1 MHLPDGMSSAGHAG
15 VSEAVALEAAR
26 WYLLFKSGEGS
37 ADDQRRLQQWRG
49 ANAAHEIAWQRAERL
64 AAQFSALPSAVS
76 VPVLGRD
83 RTFDR
88 RAALKT
94 VAGLLMAPT
103 AGWLAWQA
111 APEWLADHRTATGE
125 TRLVR
130 LDDGTQVWLDTASA
144 IDVAYSGHERLLRL
158 RAGRVLIDTG
168 TDAIPEGMAGHRPFL
183 VHCAHGCVRAL
194 GTRFELRDTEPGHT
208 HLAVMQGAVAIRP
221 TDAPDWV
228 QVVQA
233 GQQTDFSS
241 RKVHEPVSLEAHAGG
256 WTQGVLRARDMRL
269 DVFLAEFGRYR
280 PGLIRCSDEVAALRI
295 SGAFQLNDTTAVLDS
310 LPHALPVSVRY
321 RTRYWVTVA
330 GRQT

>member
-1 MHLPDGMSSAGHAG
+1 MHLPDGLSSAGHAG
-15 VSEAVALEAAR
+15 VSEAIALEAAR
-26 WYLLFKSGEGS
+26 WFLLFKSGEGS
-37 ADDQRRLQQWRG
+37 ADDQLRLQQWRG
-49 ANAAHEIAWQRAERL
+49 ADAAHEIAWQRAERL
-64 AAQFSALPSAVS
+64 AAQFGALPSVLT

-144 IDVAYSGHERLLRL
+144 IDVAYSAHERLLRL
-158 RAGRVLIDTG
+158 RAGRVLIDTA
-168 TDAIPEGMAGHRPFL
+168 AIPEGIAGHRPFL
-183 VHCAHGCVRAL
+183 VLCAHGCVRAL
-194 GTRFELRDTEPGHT
+194 GTRFELRDTEPSYT
-208 HLAVMQGAVAIRP
+208 HLAVMHGAVEIRP
-221 TDAPDWV
+221 TDSLEWG

-233 GQQTDFSS
+233 GQQTDFSA
-241 RKVHEPVSLEAHAGG
+241 RQVQVPVSLEAHAGA
-256 WTQGVLRARDMRL
+256 WTQGVLRAREMRL
-269 DVFLAEFGRYR
+269 DAFLAEFGRYR

-310 LPHALPVSVRY
+310 LPRALPVSVRY
-321 RTRYWVTVA
+321 RTRYWVNVA
-330 GRQT
+330 GLHA